1 MTRYIYDIQKNLPS
15 KMNGGTYDK
24 IIWQDAETNE
34 RYDMDVQQG
43 RYRNAAKW
51 REVIHNDLYGG
62 YDGLMVKKGAETTS
76 GRGIITADSP
86 SHRCVDPVSARD
98 QPLVREELDRRYR
111 AQWNQGRDPTTFNDL
126 FQTE

>member
-1 MTRYIYDIQKNLPS
+1 MTKYIYEIRKNLPS

-24 IIWQDAETNE
+24 IIWQDIETNE

-51 REVIHNDLYGG
+51 REVIDNDLYGG
-62 YDGLMVKKGAETTS
+62 YDGLQVKKSAQTNS

-86 SHRCVDPVSARD
+86 SHRCVDAISARD
-98 QPLVREELDRRYR
+98 QVLVREELDRRYQE
-111 AQWNQGRDPTTFNDL
+111 QWNSKSGPTTFDSL
-126 FQTE
+126 FTEE